1 MRNPL
6 AGLAARSTPGAGS
19 TAAADRRLLRGTRLR
34 LAAWSGAVTLAVLV
48 ALGAAVY
55 VAVMGS
61 LDATSTGQ
69 LQDRAHTV
77 RTFLQRTAALGGPL
91 NDRTPVGFA
100 FGGRSSS
107 TFAMIVGPD
116 DNVFG
121 PETGQ
126 PAGLPNGASI
136 AVARQGTEDIR
147 DADLAGTPVRI
158 LSEPV
163 DVAGGRLVVQIVQ
176 DRTAEQRTLN
186 TLLDVLLVGGAAVV
200 LLAVG
205 AGAVYSG
212 RALVPISRSLRRQ
225 REFAADASH
234 EIRTPLAVIRGSVED
249 LRRHPGEPAPAVGTA
264 LDDIEAEVAHLT
276 ELVDDLLLLARTD
289 SGAVSL
295 EQVPVDLSEVA
306 VDALSSL
313 GQLAASRD
321 VRVVLDPSPAPAL
334 GDPARLRQLVTI
346 LVDNAVRHSPAGGTV
361 MVRVRLQG
369 AEATLD
375 VEDEGAGVRPQDMP
389 HVFDRFW
396 RAQDAPHGG
405 TGLGLS
411 IAAWIVEQH
420 GGTISVG
427 NRAEGGARFR
437 ATLRRAPDA
446 ARSHA

>member
-1 MRNPL
+1 MKNPL
-6 AGLAARSTPGAGS
+6 ARLAPRTRAGAGS
-19 TAAADRRLLRGTRLR
+19 SSAADRRILRGTRLR
-34 LAAWSGAVTLAVLV
+34 LAGWSGAVTLAVLFV
-48 ALGAAVY
+48 LGIAVY
-55 VAVMGS
+55 VAVMRS
-61 LDATSTGQ
+61 LDATSTNQ
-69 LQDRAHTV
+69 LLDRARTV
-77 RTFLQRTAALGGPL
+77 QTFIERAASLGGAL
-91 NDRTPVGFA
+91 SDRTPVGFA

-121 PETGQ
+121 PESGQ
-126 PAGLPNGASI
+126 PPGLPDAASV
-136 AVARQGTEDIR
+136 AAARQGSQDIR
-147 DADLAGTPVRI
+147 EADLGGTPIRI
-158 LSEPV
+158 LSTPV
-163 DVAGGRLVVQIVQ
+163 DVAGGRFVVQIVQ

-212 RALVPISRSLRRQ
+212 RALVPISQSLRRQ

-249 LRRHPGEPAPAVGTA
+249 LRRHPGDPVQAVGTA
-264 LDDIEAEVAHLT
+264 LDDIEAEVARLT

-295 EQVPVDLSEVA
+295 ERLPVDLSEIA
-306 VDALSSL
+306 IEALPSL

-321 VRVVLDPSPAPAL
+321 VKVMLDPSPAATT
-334 GDPARLRQLVTI
+334 GDATRLRQLVTI
-346 LVDNAVRHSPAGGTV
+346 LVDNAVRHSPPGGTV
-361 MVRVRLQG
+361 MVRVRAQG
-369 AEATLD
+369 ADAILE
-375 VEDEGAGVRPQDMP
+375 VEDEGRGVRPEDMP

-396 RAQDAPHGG
+396 RAPDAPHGG

-420 GGTISVG
+420 GGTIRVE
-427 NRAEGGARFR
+427 NRHEGGARFR
-437 ATLRRAPDA
+437 ATVRRAA
-446 ARSHA
+446 AATG